1 MFKLLILLSPVEIWD
16 LSTFGILTLCMIS
29 NHTLEVCIWEF
40 GCHSVWIL
48 LRWTSCKFYIEGEV
62 EDSDHLTNVNFAAT
76 AKPAH
81 RNKPANE
88 NISLLKVI
96 YLYFKKVG
104 VLGIFI
110 PVLCRRHAS
119 CFSTDLNTKTK
130 EVPKDSEMNRYEQVV
145 PLQLVKKCWRQNILS

>member
-1 MFKLLILLSPVEIWD
+1 MIINFLFDCQYFYCGLKVLHITCDGKIIKLKCLDIILSFFFLMNTILILRDLFQRQVPPIMFKLLIVQSPVEIWD

-48 LRWTSCKFYIEGEV
+48 LRWTSCRFYIEGEV

-81 RNKPANE
+81 RNKPTNE

-96 YLYFKKVG
+96 
-104 VLGIFI
+104 
-110 PVLCRRHAS
+110 
-119 CFSTDLNTKTK
+119 
-130 EVPKDSEMNRYEQVV
+130 
-145 PLQLVKKCWRQNILS
+145 